1 MSETVDAPKR
11 KRRSKLEILADKAIT
26 ARRKALK
33 LRKVKLQPMEVDIME
48 CTITIGD
55 NVSVCN
61 DVPSLIL
68 YLDTELLKAD
78 MLTES
83 VRTKRFNAAEYQKL
97 KNIQV
102 ECITGVS
109 QETDPVIEDVKEK
122 LPGTLGVPK
131 DVMDP
136 K

>member
-102 ECITGVS
+102 ECITSVS